1 MSSGQ
6 KEKTDMDISL
16 KHLQMLKRAVERHIL
31 DLKYPRRKYMTEQDP
46 GTLAEYEK
54 LQEMIE
60 QLILK
65 Q

>member
-1 MSSGQ
+1 
-6 KEKTDMDISL
+6 MDISL

-31 DLKYPRRKYMTEQDP
+31 ELKYPRRKYMTEQDP

-54 LQEMIE
+54 LQDMIE

>member
-1 MSSGQ
+1 
-6 KEKTDMDISL
+6 MDISL

-31 DLKYPRRKYMTEQDP
+31 DLKYPRRKYVTEQDP

-54 LQEMIE
+54 LAEMIDD
-60 QLILK
+60 LILK